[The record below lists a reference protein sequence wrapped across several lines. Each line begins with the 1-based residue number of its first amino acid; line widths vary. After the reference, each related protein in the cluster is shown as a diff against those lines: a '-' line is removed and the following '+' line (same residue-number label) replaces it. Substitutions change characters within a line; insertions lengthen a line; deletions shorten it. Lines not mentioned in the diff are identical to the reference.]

1 MQPGVTILSLPVMF
15 TQDNGD
21 RVLINWDSVAYVSP
35 AGDDESKGSVIHF
48 SALAIDGAT
57 ALGVREGLEA
67 IERRLQTATRA

>member
-1 MQPGVTILSLPVMF
+1 MF
-15 TQDNGD
+15 TQENGE

-35 AGDDESKGSVIHF
+35 VGEDESTGSVIHF
-48 SALAIDGAT
+48 SASTIDAAT